1 MGKLGKVSPAGHGPF
16 WEEERGVDPSAGSS
30 VKRES
35 DLLYEKWITRKQET
49 EREGRGKRN
58 KEGKQR
64 NCEKKIQR
72 EKKEKVLNEKTR
84 KSGSGNQRKTG
95 QSVSEGR
102 KTERTSTR
110 EKE

>member
-1 MGKLGKVSPAGHGPF
+1 M
-16 WEEERGVDPSAGSS
+16 DPSAGSS

-35 DLLYEKWITRKQET
+35 DLLYEKWITRKQE
-49 EREGRGKRN
+49 REKEGGRGTKKENNETVKR
-58 KEGKQR
+58 
-64 NCEKKIQR
+64 KIRR
-72 EKKEKVLNEKTR
+72 EKKEKVLNGKTR